1 MRARRTQLRW
11 PLAALLAVAAGGCGA
26 PGDDPTASGTAA
38 QAAEATSGPA
48 RAERTAEASR
58 LAPRF
63 ETLTIADGLVSNEV
77 NVFHQDRRGFLWVG
91 TFGGLSRFDGASFV
105 THLHDPTDSTSL
117 AHNYVNSLYE
127 GPDGSLWVGTNGGLD
142 RFDPA
147 TETFTHFRHDPE
159 DPATLGSAVVR
170 AVLVTD
176 DGTVWAGTWDGGL
189 NRIDPESGTVTRIR
203 SGPDATH
210 PAPSIVH
217 VLATGDDG
225 ALWTGGSS
233 GLSHYDPATDT
244 FTHILRDPADSAS
257 PLLPTVTALHRDRAG
272 QVWAGTRSEGLFRF
286 DPQSQEM
293 AHYPSDPERPGAIG
307 NPWVLSLVEDHDG
320 AIWAGT
326 NGAGLHRYDSRT
338 DAFDR
343 FTFDPSDPQSIRDDN
358 VLNLLVTRDGVLW
371 VGTYG
376 GLARRYPLSQ
386 VVAREAVRPG
396 DATSLSSNDVT
407 AFAEGPD
414 GVVWVGTSGGG
425 LNRRDPAAGSFSHVV
440 VDPSAP
446 STLGSERVFDV
457 AVDAGGAVW
466 ASTYA
471 GLYRGEPG
479 GRPFERFLAP
489 EDEAG
494 IGVIFPLA
502 EANGDVWGGGTGV
515 LAIDAATMRT
525 DRYPLS
531 SRFERV
537 SIDARE
543 LLLDPEGDVW
553 VGTYEGLFRLDP
565 EARAW
570 ARVPLDPEEE
580 RFNSRPEITGLAR
593 TASGAVW
600 VGTGDGL
607 YRLEGE
613 GPEISRIHRSDGLP
627 NTDVTDLAIDR
638 LGRLWVLTVAGL
650 SIRDPATGRFVSYG
664 PADGLGGG
672 QALYRSLRSER
683 MYVGTPRGYRVVDPA
698 TLGAERPLPTP
709 VLTGIRVDGEAV
721 RTGVERAL
729 PDRALATADPIRMR
743 PGSRVVTFGFA
754 ALDFRA
760 PGTHRYAVR
769 LDGFDPAWRDLGA
782 QREATFTN
790 LDIGRYTFRVRAA
803 GRHGEWSEETAI
815 ALTVLPPWWQTWWA
829 YALYALALGAL
840 AAAVVRDRQ
849 RRTELRHRLEMER
862 LEAET
867 LRDLDRAKSQ
877 FFANVSHEFRTPL
890 TLTLGPL
897 DDVLAGEYGPV
908 PEEATEPIGLARR
921 SAGRVLDLINQ
932 ILDVSRLEAGHTP
945 LRARRLDLGAFVHTQ
960 AEAFVP
966 LAAHRQIALE
976 VDAPEAPL
984 WVWADPGHLGVVLAN
999 LLSNA
1004 FKFTPGGGTVAVEV
1018 GDRDSGAQVVVRDTG
1033 PGIAAADLPH
1043 IFDRFYQAE
1052 GGAGQ
1057 PLGSGIGLALAY
1069 ELARLHG
1076 GTLSVESEVGE
1087 GSAFTLALSLGRDH
1101 LTPEQVDDQ
1110 PWEGAVA
1117 APRHE
1122 PDEEPTP
1129 LAVAPTETA
1138 DEDVTTVLVADDQA
1152 DIRAFVRRHL
1162 ESAGY
1167 RVVEAADGED
1177 ALDRVRQRL
1186 PDLVVSD
1193 VMMPRLDGLGLCRA
1207 LRSDPETDFLPV
1219 LLLTAKAGPEDRLD
1233 GLAELCD
1240 EYLTKPFDVRELV
1253 ARIDNLIALRRRLRD
1268 RFAGMGGDG
1277 AVGEPPIESADDA
1290 FVASVR
1296 AAIGAGLPDDTFT
1309 VGALAEAVG
1318 MSRSHLLRKTTDLL
1332 DATPSDLIRTAR
1344 LDRAAELLAA
1354 RAGTVSEVAYGVGF
1368 KSVAHFS
1375 NAFLAHTGS
1384 RPSAYL
1390 EAAE

>member
-1 MRARRTQLRW
+1 M
-11 PLAALLAVAAGGCGA
+11 VAAGGCGA
-26 PGDDPTASGTAA
+26 PGGEPTARSPADEP
-38 QAAEATSGPA
+38 AEEAFEPA
-48 RAERTAEASR
+48 HAERADDVSR

-77 NVFHQDRRGFLWVG
+77 NVFHQDRTGFLWVG

-105 THLHDPTDSTSL
+105 TYLHDPADSTSL
-117 AHNYVNSLYE
+117 VHNHVNSLYE
-127 GPDGSLWVGTNGGLD
+127 GHDGTLWVGTNGGLD

-159 DPATLGSAVVR
+159 DPSTLGSSVVR

-176 DGTVWAGTWDGGL
+176 DGTVWTGTWDGGL

-203 SGPDATH
+203 SGPDAAH

-225 ALWTGGSS
+225 VLWTGGSA
-233 GLSHYDPATDT
+233 GLSRYDPATDT
-244 FTHILRDPADSAS
+244 FTHIPRDPADPAS

-326 NGAGLHRYDSRT
+326 NGAGLHRYDPRT

-343 FTFDPSDPQSIRDDN
+343 FTFDPSDPQSLRDDN
-358 VLNLLVTRDGVLW
+358 VLNLLVTRDGVIW

-376 GLARRYPLSQ
+376 GLARRYPLSR

-414 GVVWVGTSGGG
+414 GVLWVGTSGGA
-425 LNRRDPAAGSFSHVV
+425 LNRRDPTTGSFSHVV

-446 STLGSERVFDV
+446 VTLGSDRVFDV

-479 GRPFERFLAP
+479 GGPFKRFLAP

-494 IGVIFPLA
+494 IGVVFPLA

-543 LLLDPEGDVW
+543 LLLGAEGDVW
-553 VGTYEGLFRLDP
+553 VGTYEGLFRLDLG
-565 EARAW
+565 ARAW
-570 ARVPLDPEEE
+570 ARVPLDPEEA
-580 RFNSRPEITGLAR
+580 RFDSRPEITGLAR
-593 TASGAVW
+593 TASGAIW

-613 GPEISRIHRSDGLP
+613 GPEISRFHRSDGLP
-627 NTDVTDLAIDR
+627 NTDVTDLEIDR

-650 SIRDPATGRFVSYG
+650 SIRDPATGRFASYG
-664 PADGLGGG
+664 SADGLGGG
-672 QALYRSLRSER
+672 QALYQSPRSGR
-683 MYVGTPRGYRVVDPA
+683 MYIGTPRGYRVVDPA

-709 VLTGIRVDGEAV
+709 VLTGIRVDGEPL

-729 PDRALATADPIRMR
+729 PDPPLAAAEPIRLR

-760 PGTHRYAVR
+760 PGTHRYTVR
-769 LDGFDPAWRDLGA
+769 LDGFDPAWRDLGT

-803 GRHGEWSEETAI
+803 GRDGAWSEETAVGV
-815 ALTVLPPWWQTWWA
+815 TVLPPWWRTGWA

-840 AAAVVRDRQ
+840 AVVAVRDRQ
-849 RRTELRHRLEMER
+849 RRTELRHRLDLER

-921 SAGRVLDLINQ
+921 SAGRVLALINQ

-945 LRARRLDLGAFVHTQ
+945 LRALRLDLGAFARAQ

-966 LAAHRQIALE
+966 LATHRRVAVE

-984 WVWADPGHLGVVLAN
+984 WVWADPEHLGVVLAN

-1004 FKFTPGGGTVAVEV
+1004 FKFTPGGGTVSVEV
-1018 GDRDSGAQVVVRDTG
+1018 GARDGGAQVVVRDTG

-1052 GGAGQ
+1052 GSAGR
-1057 PLGSGIGLALAY
+1057 PLGSGIGLALAH

-1076 GTLSVESEVGE
+1076 GALSVESAVGGPDGGPS
-1087 GSAFTLALSLGRDH
+1087 GSAFTLALPLGRAH
-1101 LTPEQVDDQ
+1101 LTPEQIDDQ

-1117 APRHE
+1117 APFRE
-1122 PDEEPTP
+1122 VDDEPTSP
-1129 LAVAPTETA
+1129 APAEG
-1138 DEDVTTVLVADDQA
+1138 DDDDVTTVLVADDQA

-1167 RVVEAADGED
+1167 RVVEAADGAE

-1219 LLLTAKAGPEDRLD
+1219 LLLTAKAAPEDRLD

-1240 EYLTKPFDVRELV
+1240 DYLTKPFDVRELV
-1253 ARIDNLIALRRRLRD
+1253 ARVDNLIALRRRIRD

-1277 AVGEPPIESADDA
+1277 AVGEPPIGSADDA

-1296 AAIGAGLPDDTFT
+1296 AAIEAGLPDDAFT
-1309 VGALAEAVG
+1309 VSALAEAVG

-1332 DATPSDLIRTAR
+1332 GTPPSDLIRTAR
-1344 LDRAAELLAA
+1344 LDRAARLLAA

-1390 EAAE
+1390 EVAE